1 MTVHLSIWD
10 NLPGRVRARLF
21 RLLPADRVFEA
32 DNPAVLDRLLRCRSG
47 EAWDNESARTWWEHH
62 LADVAGVA
70 AAAPVGG
77 FEPALV

>member
-1 MTVHLSIWD
+1 MPVPPELD
-10 NLPGRVRARLF
+10 GLALAC
-21 RLLPADRVFEA
+21 LEKDRRHRPHDA
-32 DNPAVLDRLLRCRSG
+32 SAVLDRLLRCRSG
-47 EAWDNESARTWWEHH
+47 EAWDNELARTWWERH